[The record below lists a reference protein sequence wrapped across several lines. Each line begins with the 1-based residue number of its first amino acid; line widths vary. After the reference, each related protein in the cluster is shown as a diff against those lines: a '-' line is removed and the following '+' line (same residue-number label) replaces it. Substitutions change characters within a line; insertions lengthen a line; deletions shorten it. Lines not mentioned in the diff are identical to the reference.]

1 MSDLDR
7 ILKLA
12 GMNGLYETDVEQA
25 QVREADWRNMRPDS
39 EFGDDPD
46 AAANLRYHLEQA
58 EKYANELGNYTIA
71 SALNSFLEVSMGDD
85 E

>member
-12 GMNGLYETDVEQA
+12 GMNGLYE
-25 QVREADWRNMRPDS
+25 
-39 EFGDDPD
+39 
-46 AAANLRYHLEQA
+46 
-58 EKYANELGNYTIA
+58 